1 MRPAQGQAL
10 DLRFLVGLS
19 VLQLI
24 SWGSVFYGF
33 SLFMVPIEQSLGLTR
48 AESSVGFSLALL
60 AEGLC
65 AFWVGRWIDQ
75 GHEQRVM
82 TGGSLLLGVVFVA
95 HSQINDITQF
105 YAAWL
110 AMGIGLSATLYPP
123 AFTVITRRFP
133 DNFRRA
139 IIWVTFMGGL
149 ASTVFIPL
157 IAGLIDHLGLRDT
170 LCVLGALHLTVCAPL
185 HHHLLK
191 NAPAQPTTHP
201 TGLPRRQALHV
212 HLKEPTFW
220 LLGVFIVL
228 MMMATTALPAH
239 MVSLLREAGMAEQ
252 WALAIP
258 ALVGVLQLV
267 GRLGLY
273 GFEQRLNVHQTNR
286 WMPCLIP
293 LGFIALLVGQQ
304 DTVWALLFVV
314 LYGLGNGM
322 LTIIKGTAI
331 AQYISHEHMGSLNGA
346 LGIPL
351 ALARASAPWIMGLL
365 WSASSGYQRGLW
377 WMTALSL
384 MGIGALWW
392 AQHRSLTH
400 PKSAL

>member
-1 MRPAQGQAL
+1 MRSTSGQAL
-10 DLRFLVGLS
+10 DLRFLFLLS
-19 VLQLI
+19 LQQLI

-33 SLFMVPIEQSLGLTR
+33 SLFMEPLETSLQMTR
-48 AESSVGFSLALL
+48 AESSLGFSLALL
-60 AEGLC
+60 GEGLL
-65 AFWVGRWIDQ
+65 AFWVGRWIDR

-82 TGGSLLLGVVFVA
+82 TSGSVLLGVVFVA
-95 HSQINDITQF
+95 HSQIQTITQF
-105 YAAWL
+105 YTAWIV
-110 AMGIGLSATLYPP
+110 MGVGLSATLYPP

-133 DNFRRA
+133 NDFRRA

-157 IAGLIDHLGLRDT
+157 IAWMMDAVGWRDT
-170 LCVLGALHLTVCAPL
+170 MCWLGAMHLLVCAPL

-191 NAPAQPTTHP
+191 DAPQPQRLRVQE
-201 TGLPRRQALHV
+201 GQAPKGLHV
-212 HLKEPTFW
+212 HLKEPAFW

-228 MMMATTALPAH
+228 MMMTTSALPAH
-239 MVSLLREAGMAEQ
+239 MVSLLREAGMPQ
-252 WALAIP
+252 HWVLTVP
-258 ALVGVLQLV
+258 ALIGVLQVV

-273 GFEQRLNVHQTNR
+273 GFEKHLNVHQTNR

-293 LGFIALLVGQQ
+293 LGFVALLMGSQHL
-304 DTVWALLFVV
+304 TWALLFVL

-351 ALARASAPWIMGLL
+351 ALARASAPWVMGLL
-365 WSASSGYQRGLW
+365 WSATTGYQQGLVL
-377 WMTALSL
+377 MTALSVV
-384 MGIGALWW
+384 GISALWW
-392 AQHRSLTH
+392 AQNRVLSRHR
-400 PKSAL
+400 

>member
-1 MRPAQGQAL
+1 MKSASGQAL
-10 DLRFLVGLS
+10 DLRFLLGMS

-33 SLFMVPIEQSLGLTR
+33 SLFMAPLEASLQMTR
-48 AESSVGFSLALL
+48 AESSLGFSLALL
-60 AEGLC
+60 GEGLL

-82 TGGSLLLGVVFVA
+82 TSGSVLLGVVFVA
-95 HSQINDITQF
+95 HSHIHTITQF
-105 YAAWL
+105 YAAWIV
-110 AMGIGLSATLYPP
+110 MGIGLSATLYPP
-123 AFTVITRRFP
+123 AFIVITRRFP
-133 DNFRRA
+133 DHFRRG

-157 IAGLIDHLGLRDT
+157 IAWMIDALGWRDT
-170 LCVLGALHLTVCAPL
+170 LCALGLLHLLVCAPV
-185 HHHLLK
+185 HHHLLR
-191 NAPAQPTTHP
+191 NAPPAPAAQQADHP
-201 TGLPRRQALHV
+201 PRQALHV
-212 HLKEPTFW
+212 HFKEPTFW

-228 MMMATTALPAH
+228 MMMTTSALPAH

-252 WALAIP
+252 WALAVP
-258 ALVGVLQLV
+258 ALIGVLQV
-267 GRLGLY
+267 IGRLGLY
-273 GFEQRLNVHQTNR
+273 GLEKNLDVHKTNR

-293 LGFIALLVGQQ
+293 LGFVALLMGSQHLA
-304 DTVWALLFVV
+304 WALLFVL

-351 ALARASAPWIMGLL
+351 ALARASAPWVMGLL
-365 WSASSGYQRGLW
+365 WSASTGYQQGLLL
-377 WMTALSL
+377 MTALSAV
-384 MGIGALWW
+384 GISALWW
-392 AQHRSLTH
+392 AQNRVL
-400 PKSAL
+400 ARRQ